1 MSRWMPLLFLLLALP
16 LAAQDD
22 RGLAGVEE
30 AFVRAVEKARASVVA
45 VTSEFE
51 VPSKGEKEDGEA
63 DSFRISFSGVVLD
76 AKGHILTVAS
86 AARDARTVIVTT
98 ADESEYEAEVVGV
111 DDRSNLA
118 VLKIDAEGLVPVE
131 FADPKTVH
139 LGSWVIAVGNA
150 FGMSGTVSYGLV
162 SGLDRTLGTGE
173 GVLTNMV
180 QTTACVNP
188 GDSGGL
194 LANSRGQLVGVV
206 ASTFQRAA
214 SMSSVEEALSDM
226 GGPSMD
232 SLLKD
237 LQDLQTGGASD
248 PKRLRDMMSRWM
260 RSWAKKSREQGKHQG
275 GGVVSG
281 QLLGAEG
288 VNFATPAETVKF
300 VADQLVEKG
309 KVDRGWLGVEV
320 RAVPS
325 GLRKKL
331 GIPTGATGLLVGR
344 CVKDGP
350 AEKGGLRA
358 DDVILKVNGSPL
370 SRMSDLERFVARS
383 SGGTQLT
390 IEVSSGGERKEIV
403 ITLGTR
409 PEEPQDK

>member
-1 MSRWMPLLFLLLALP
+1 MYRWMLISALFLAALP
-16 LAAQDD
+16 LRAQDAG
-22 RGLAGVEE
+22 GLAGVED

-51 VPSKGEKEDGEA
+51 VPSKGEKGDGEA
-63 DSFRISFSGVVLD
+63 DTFRISFSGVVLD
-76 AKGHILTVAS
+76 AQGHILTVAS
-86 AARDARTVIVTT
+86 AARNARTVVVTT
-98 ADESEYEAEVVGV
+98 ADESEYEAEVIGI

-118 VLKIDAEGLVPVE
+118 VLKIDAESLVPVE

-173 GVLTNMV
+173 TVLTNMV

-194 LANSRGQLVGVV
+194 LANSRGQLVGVI

-214 SMSSVEEALSDM
+214 SMSSIEEALSDM
-226 GGPSMD
+226 GGPSME
-232 SLLKD
+232 SLMKD
-237 LQDLQTGGASD
+237 LQDLQTGGAND

-260 RSWAKKSREQGKHQG
+260 RSWAKKSREQGKRQ

-331 GIPTGATGLLVGR
+331 GIPAGATGLLVGR
-344 CVKDGP
+344 VVKDGP
-350 AEKGGLRA
+350 AEKGGLRP
-358 DDVILKVNGSPL
+358 DDVILKMNGSPL
-370 SRMSDLERFVARS
+370 ARMSDLERFVARS
-383 SGGTQLT
+383 TGGTQLT
-390 IEVSSGGERKEIV
+390 IEVSSDGERKEIV

-409 PEEPQDK
+409 PEDPEDK